1 MDEGA
6 DSLLLTKDVMDRA
19 LMSRLL
25 LPPTANLQW
34 PLHYL
39 LDVYSRASNE
49 LRSSPTTKDKA
60 LAEELQDVAA
70 YAQELAVSH
79 ANLAL
84 SMDMFPQVVVHAY
97 FWRHLTIHAF
107 RGHQGPLPCYLLIM
121 CNVQTP
127 EARAR
132 GAKQLL
138 DAMDRNK
145 GLGPMTSSS
154 AMPPGFLERFAAQYE
169 EEGLAEIM
177 AVLGTKPPFE
187 NPISVASCWDRHAIN
202 AKYMSMLDWFLR
214 QISASCRTHSFV

>member
-25 LPPTANLQW
+25 LPPNADLQW

-49 LRSSPTTKDKA
+49 LRSSPSTKDKA

-70 YAQELAVSH
+70 YAQELAISH

-84 SMDMFPQVVVHAY
+84 SMDMFPQVAVHSY
-97 FWRHLTIHAF
+97 SWRQSTIRAPQ
-107 RGHQGPLPCYLLIM
+107 GLQGPLLCSPLIL
-121 CNVQTP
+121 CDVQTP

-138 DAMDRNK
+138 DAMDRSK

-169 EEGLAEIM
+169 EEGLAEIV
-177 AVLGTKPPFE
+177 AVLGTMPPSE
-187 NPISVASCWDRHAIN
+187 DHNLCWQLLEFGMQAV
-202 AKYMSMLDWFLR
+202 
-214 QISASCRTHSFV
+214 Q